1 MTPESNSNDSTIKAL
16 DGERKKYKLLFG
28 ATIVVALI
36 IIGSLLLLYGSD
48 ISSPTLL
55 AVAIIV
61 SMIAGL
67 SFWGSQKG
75 EWYLHPLGL
84 PRGSIRA
91 IIALLFVMTIL
102 LAANNFKEESKDSAS
117 GETTPSSLPDWLM
130 GIVGTIIG
138 FYFGERSSED
148 KEKDNISPDAIT
160 QLAMIAVLK
169 KSGAINDEDFKSIK
183 EKLLNFEAGH
193 QDND

>member
-117 GETTPSSLPDWLM
+117 GETTPSSLPDWLSL
-130 GIVGTIIG
+130 IHI
-138 FYFGERSSED
+138 
-148 KEKDNISPDAIT
+148 
-160 QLAMIAVLK
+160 
-169 KSGAINDEDFKSIK
+169 
-183 EKLLNFEAGH
+183 
-193 QDND
+193 